1 MPPSYSLRID
11 FARNVSNPERVFN
24 SMGLLV
30 EGFDKLHS
38 TILLGFG
45 TKIEFSSA
53 LSETRK
59 GSVIADIKH
68 NVIDKVRGVNFE
80 SICDA
85 IYRGLE
91 EEIAVA
97 KKIDSESDVKLFA
110 EKIYSQIAAN
120 GLDLEEF
127 TCESNLNLFEIAEA
141 LHKIDNALNLLS
153 EEDKA
158 QFGKMKKFVDISD
171 DFSCP
176 RPASQ
181 IFENVE
187 VTLPCREVV
196 VIRRPSYVF
205 GLNWDLESNSRKPKK
220 FSAKVTDEV
229 WFESWRNHDKDAQLW
244 PGDGLL
250 ADIKTTKKVNNH
262 RQTTSIECE
271 IIKVIRVIPQEE
283 VKQTELD
290 LSDG

>member
-24 SMGLLV
+24 SMGLLI

-68 NVIDKVRGVNFE
+68 NVIDKFRGVSFE

-120 GLDLEEF
+120 GLDLEKF

-158 QFGKMKKFVDISD
+158 QFGKMKKFIDISD

-187 VTLPCREVV
+187 MTLPCREVV

-220 FSAKVTDEV
+220 FSAKMTDEV

-271 IIKVIRVIPQEE
+271 IVKVIRVIPQEE